1 VADVNVSLASVVPEL
16 VAAAVKVVV
25 PHPLDV
31 VGDDSD
37 AMLNVGNTNS
47 ILSAVPV
54 CSIAAFSSNVYA
66 IADGDHVAGSAIA
79 RVLTVSAGAT
89 TAVDFGIATA
99 LMSATPV
106 ELNVAATVRVES
118 SALCAAP
125 VVTPVATVTEHCW
138 YAFSVAVAAASVSV
152 ASAVPELALVAVNV
166 VLPHPLSVGSV
177 SNVPKAKLGSFS
189 AMVSVAIRGAFSAN
203 MNVTDDDASVTAFS
217 ITSWLSWNAD
227 VGATTAGDDSDG
239 LIDPVPI
246 FVASCSVTA
255 DVRVFRSASCAN

>member
-1 VADVNVSLASVVPEL
+1 MADVNVRVAVAAPEL
-16 VAAAVKVVV
+16 ATVAVKVVV

-99 LMSATPV
+99 LMSSTPV
-106 ELNVAATVRVES
+106 ELNVAAAVRVES

-152 ASAVPELALVAVNV
+152 ASAVPVPVDVAVNV

-177 SNVPKAKLGSFS
+177 SNVPNAKFGNFS
-189 AMVSVAIRGAFSAN
+189 AMVSVATRGAFSAN
-203 MNVTDDDASVTAFS
+203 MNVTDDDAAVTALS
-217 ITSWLSWNAD
+217 ITNLLSSNAD
-227 VGATTAGDDSDG
+227 VGATTAGDDV
-239 LIDPVPI
+239 IDPVAAAI

-255 DVRVFRSASCAN
+255 DVRVFRFAVCAN

>member
-1 VADVNVSLASVVPEL
+1 M

-31 VGDDSD
+31 VGDDSN

-89 TAVDFGIATA
+89 TAVDFAISSA

-106 ELNVAATVRVES
+106 ELNVAD
-118 SALCAAP
+118 AL
-125 VVTPVATVTEHCW
+125 
-138 YAFSVAVAAASVSV
+138 
-152 ASAVPELALVAVNV
+152 
-166 VLPHPLSVGSV
+166 
-177 SNVPKAKLGSFS
+177 
-189 AMVSVAIRGAFSAN
+189 
-203 MNVTDDDASVTAFS
+203 
-217 ITSWLSWNAD
+217 
-227 VGATTAGDDSDG
+227 
-239 LIDPVPI
+239 
-246 FVASCSVTA
+246 
-255 DVRVFRSASCAN
+255 RSARFAV

>member
-1 VADVNVSLASVVPEL
+1 VADVNVRVAVAAPEL
-16 VAAAVKVVV
+16 ATVAVKVVV

-54 CSIAAFSSNVYA
+54 CSIGAFSSNVYA

-79 RVLTVSAGAT
+79 RVLTVSARAT

-99 LMSATPV
+99 LMSSV
-106 ELNVAATVRVES
+106 ELNVAAAVRVES

-152 ASAVPELALVAVNV
+152 ASAVPVPVDVAVNV

-177 SNVPKAKLGSFS
+177 SNVPNTKLGSFS

-203 MNVTDDDASVTAFS
+203 MNVTDDDAAVTAFS
-217 ITSWLSWNAD
+217 ITNLLSWNAD
-227 VGATTAGDDSDG
+227 VGATTAGDDV
-239 LIDPVPI
+239 IDTAAI

-255 DVRVFRSASCAN
+255 DVRVFRFAVCAN